1 MNKFMFFVP
10 MTMATLFLACSSSP
24 SDEPETPPLSKQIP
38 INLNIGCNLY
48 EQRDISTRIM
58 DTYFEPNDAI
68 GLYVA
73 SGSGFASTGNYIN
86 NVRCLYTSSAIWQPD
101 TELYWKDETTASDF
115 YAYYPYSSEI
125 TDATALDF
133 QIKVDQSA
141 VENYKQS
148 DFVWG
153 RTMSVQ
159 PTEKAVSIQTR
170 HLMSNLVIEILPGN
184 GFTQEKLDA
193 ANVKVKVD
201 GLQTAAQINLSD
213 GALTANGETAT
224 LYPYYTNRQ
233 YKLLIVPQTTS
244 APATITV
251 TVDGSNFKLQKS
263 LSTQSGHRYT
273 LPITVN
279 KTSNGINVNIDDWI
293 DDGIDN
299 GGVAE

>member
-10 MTMATLFLACSSSP
+10 MTMATLFFACSSSP

-233 YKLLIVPQTTS
+233 YKLLTVPQTTS

-263 LSTQSGHRYT
+263 LSTQSGRPQLHAAHSRHGQGH
-273 LPITVN
+273 
-279 KTSNGINVNIDDWI
+279 SG
-293 DDGIDN
+293 
-299 GGVAE
+299 

>member
-1 MNKFMFFVP
+1 MFFVP
-10 MTMATLFLACSSSP
+10 MTMATLFFACSSSP

-48 EQRDISTRIM
+48 EQQNISTRIM

-86 NVRCLYTSSAIWQPD
+86 NVRFLYTSSAIWQPD

-224 LYPYYTNRQ
+224 LYPYYINRQ
-233 YKLLIVPQTTS
+233 YKLLTVPQTTS

>member
-10 MTMATLFLACSSSP
+10 MTMATLFFACSSSP

-48 EQRDISTRIM
+48 EQQNISTRIM

-86 NVRCLYTSSAIWQPD
+86 NVRFLYTSSAIWQPD

-141 VENYKQS
+141 VENYK
-148 DFVWG
+148 
-153 RTMSVQ
+153 
-159 PTEKAVSIQTR
+159 P
-170 HLMSNLVIEILPGN
+170 
-184 GFTQEKLDA
+184 
-193 ANVKVKVD
+193 
-201 GLQTAAQINLSD
+201 
-213 GALTANGETAT
+213 
-224 LYPYYTNRQ
+224 
-233 YKLLIVPQTTS
+233 LIPQH
-244 APATITV
+244 
-251 TVDGSNFKLQKS
+251 N
-263 LSTQSGHRYT
+263 
-273 LPITVN
+273 
-279 KTSNGINVNIDDWI
+279 
-293 DDGIDN
+293 
-299 GGVAE
+299 

>member
-10 MTMATLFLACSSSP
+10 MTMATLFFACSSSP

-73 SGSGFASTGNYIN
+73 SGSGFVSTGNYIN

-233 YKLLIVPQTTS
+233 YKLLTVPQTTS

>member
-10 MTMATLFLACSSSP
+10 MTMATLFFACSSSP

-73 SGSGFASTGNYIN
+73 SGSGFASAGNYIN

-233 YKLLIVPQTTS
+233 YKLLTVPQTTS

>member
-1 MNKFMFFVP
+1 MFFVP
-10 MTMATLFLACSSSP
+10 MTMATLFFACSSSP

-73 SGSGFASTGNYIN
+73 SGSGFASIGNYIN

-213 GALTANGETAT
+213 GTLTANGETAT
-224 LYPYYTNRQ
+224 LYPYYINRQ
-233 YKLLIVPQTTS
+233 YKLLTVPQTTS

>member
-48 EQRDISTRIM
+48 EQQDISTRIM

-68 GLYVA
+68 GLYVT
-73 SGSGFASTGNYIN
+73 SGSEFTSTGNYIN

-101 TELYWKDETTASDF
+101 SELYWKDETTASDF
-115 YAYYPYSSEI
+115 YAYHPYSSEI

-153 RTMSVQ
+153 RTMAVQ
-159 PTEKAVSIQTR
+159 PTEKAVSIQTN

-213 GALTANGETAT
+213 GTLTANGETAT

-233 YKLLIVPQTTS
+233 YKLLAVPQTTS
-244 APATITV
+244 VPVTITV
-251 TVDGSNFKLQKS
+251 TVDESNFKLQKS

-293 DDGIDN
+293 DDGTDN

>member
-1 MNKFMFFVP
+1 MNKFTLIAP
-10 MTMATLFLACSSSP
+10 MTMAFLACSSSP
-24 SDEPETPPLSKQIP
+24 GDEPETPPLSKQIP
-38 INLNIGCNLY
+38 INLNIGCKLY
-48 EQRDISTRIM
+48 ELQDISARIM

-101 TELYWKDETTASDF
+101 AELYWKDETTASDF

-133 QIKVDQSA
+133 QTKVDQST

-159 PTEKAVSIQTR
+159 PTEKAVSIQTC

-193 ANVKVKVD
+193 ANVKVKID

-213 GALTANGETAT
+213 GSLTANGETAT
-224 LYPYYTNRQ
+224 LYPYYANRQ
-233 YKLLIVPQTTS
+233 YKLLTVPQTTS

-251 TVDGSNFKLQKS
+251 TVDESDFKLQKS

-299 GGVAE
+299 GGVAK

>member
-10 MTMATLFLACSSSP
+10 MTMATLFFACSSSP

-86 NVRCLYTSSAIWQPD
+86 NVRYLYTSSAIWQPD

-233 YKLLIVPQTTS
+233 YKLLTVPQTTS